1 MLAHAAMKRVAWG
14 LVAVAVLGW
23 ASAARADEYDDIGP
37 LPPLQAAP
45 PAAASPPAAAP
56 ASPPSDASAPDSV
69 TLRTHVWYRGRV
81 TEILPGDHVTIVLPT
96 GESKRVA
103 WADIEKV
110 VVSSQPAPAAQP
122 LAGEPPLVG
131 PLARVHVSSPRPAT
145 LYRRPR
151 GSASWHL
158 ACHSPCDRALPL
170 GDDYR
175 VAVTGGSGIKE
186 FRLNGAPNSVITVDV
201 SPPSVLGMVGGGAIA
216 GTGLTGMYVGSLL
229 TLIGLANTGT
239 SCTGAYNRAQCQSN
253 KDAGP
258 VVRNVGLVTLGVS
271 TLATLGGAWLFV
283 ASASTD
289 VGQTS
294 SSSNDAFLRAPEW
307 RSASAAEAAT
317 SPSATFPVVL
327 TRSF

>member
-1 MLAHAAMKRVAWG
+1 MKRVAWG
-14 LVAVAVLGW
+14 LVAVAVVGW
-23 ASAARADEYDDIGP
+23 ASAAHADEYDEIGP
-37 LPPLQAAP
+37 LPPMQAA
-45 PAAASPPAAAP
+45 PAAASPPAPAA
-56 ASPPSDASAPDSV
+56 AAPSDAAAPDSV
-69 TLRTHVWYRGRV
+69 TLRTQVWYRGRV
-81 TEILPGDHVTIVLPT
+81 TEIVPGDHVTILLPT

-103 WADIEKV
+103 WAEIEKV
-110 VVSSQPAPAAQP
+110 VVSSQPAPPAAASP
-122 LAGEPPLVG
+122 AGEPPLVG
-131 PLARVHVSSPRPAT
+131 PLARVHLSSPRPAT

-186 FRLNGAPNSVITVDV
+186 FRLNGAPNSVVTVDV

-239 SCTGAYNRAQCQSN
+239 NCSGAYNRTQCQNN

-258 VVRNVGLVTLGVS
+258 AVRNVGLVTLGVS

-289 VGQTS
+289 VGQSS
-294 SSSNDAFLRAPEW
+294 SSSNDAFLRSPEW
-307 RSASAAEAAT
+307 RSASAAEVGASPAA
-317 SPSATFPVVL
+317 ATFPVVL